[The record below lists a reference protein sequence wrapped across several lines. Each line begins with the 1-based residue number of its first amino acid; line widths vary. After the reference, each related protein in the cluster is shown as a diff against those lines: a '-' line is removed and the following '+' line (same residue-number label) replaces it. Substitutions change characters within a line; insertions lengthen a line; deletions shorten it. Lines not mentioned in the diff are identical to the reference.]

1 MFFFVIFYL
10 LIILTCIVCS
20 ILNILNKNVYSSII
34 FIVLLIN
41 TCSNFAINFRRKY
54 MKSLNGG

>member
-10 LIILTCIVCS
+10 LIILTCIVCA